1 MNTISH
7 RLSWC
12 QRYEKSLLLLVLLTP
27 LTLGACWVCGVRWG
41 ELWRGI
47 GESFHFVSR
56 MRPEWD
62 AFGEMW
68 EPALQSVLI
77 AVVST
82 LAGTVLSI
90 LFAFFAAAN
99 IAPRWLRNSVR
110 AVLGMERALP
120 EIVILLFLVA
130 AFGMGSFS
138 GVMALTIGSIG
149 MLGKLIADAI
159 EELDPMT
166 IESIEAIGATKMQLL
181 VFGVVQQI
189 MPSII
194 SFALFRFE
202 LSIRLS
208 VVLGAVGAGG
218 IGLEMYRAFFLLDYP
233 RATTALIVILGLVFV
248 TERMSEFLRKKIKGA
263 EALK

>member
-1 MNTISH
+1 MSITFYK
-7 RLSWC
+7 RFE
-12 QRYEKSLLLLVLLTP
+12 RPLLLLVVLVP
-27 LTLGACWVCGVRWG
+27 LTLGASWVCGVRWA
-41 ELWRGI
+41 ELWKGI
-47 GESFHFVSR
+47 GDSAAFVSHL
-56 MRPEWD
+56 RPEWE

-68 EPALQSVLI
+68 KPALESLLI
-77 AVVST
+77 AFVGT
-82 LAGTVLSI
+82 LTGTVLSI
-90 LFAFFAAAN
+90 LFAFAAASN
-99 IAPRWLRNSVR
+99 IAPRWLRNGVR
-110 AVLGMERALP
+110 ALLGMERALP

-138 GVMALTIGSIG
+138 GVMALTIGCVG

-166 IESIEAIGATKMQLL
+166 IESIEAIGATKLQLL

-233 RATTALIVILGLVFV
+233 RATTALIVILGLVFL
-248 TERMSEFLRKKIKGA
+248 TERMSEFLRKKIRGA